1 MRKKLSLLLIGMLLL
16 SGCTKEEPVTAEALL
31 GNPYG
36 AAVESGDFD
45 VTARIGDK
53 TINGSLQYDRDGL
66 HYKDNDSEYYI
77 IRSDSYVKRYDLVQE
92 TGRWIVNDESSLDTS
107 SLSSLGIITS
117 PVLEN
122 WVLEGDSTYDKA
134 GRFGMQ
140 FEGIPGEAP
149 LKVRLSF
156 DKDTK
161 RLLRAEYTLAEE
173 QPGLKEYSLS
183 VAIKGV
189 NNTRVQL
196 PSDIRNNAI
205 SGTGDT
211 SSVTNYTL
219 PDELIGTVEI
229 TRGDATYSEY
239 IDVMDELGITGTD
252 YEGKV
257 YLPIEDFNKVALE
270 VQSRRGL
277 TPISPEGTE
286 EPAEESSGTEESVKK
301 PSGTEESSTPE
312 EPVTQEE
319 PESSGTSE
327 GTPLSVTGKSVDT
340 ILSEME
346 SRYPGLLQETFIEE
360 EGTSGVLSLAAI
372 AASDE
377 STVQTYCMTW
387 SDNPEDF
394 NKCVAVLVDCGIVGL
409 EDCVSNGADRA
420 ELLSMIDSLN

>member
-45 VTARIGDK
+45 VTAKIGDK

-92 TGRWIVNDESSLDTS
+92 TGRWVVNDESSLDTS

-117 PVLEN
+117 PVLED

-183 VAIKGV
+183 IAIKGV

-196 PSDIRNNAI
+196 PTDIRNNAI
-205 SGTGDT
+205 SGTGGT

-252 YEGKV
+252 YEGKI

-277 TPISPEGTE
+277 TPISPEE
-286 EPAEESSGTEESVKK
+286 SGTPEETSN
-301 PSGTEESSTPE
+301 EESSTAE
-312 EPVTQEE
+312 EPVGMEE
-319 PESSGTSE
+319 PTTPEQPSAAATPEE
-327 GTPLSVTGKSVDT
+327 GTLLSVTGKSVDT

-377 STVQTYCMTW
+377 STAQTYCMTW

-409 EDCVSNGADRA
+409 EDCVSNGADRD
-420 ELLSMIDSLN
+420 ELLSMINSLN